1 MSQKTAAR
9 IAVRDTLI
17 HMVTVNRQ
25 FREQVYDDQLLP
37 VWVMKSPDEDK
48 NDRALAAETSTR
60 LIYTD
65 QQNKQETARL
75 PGIVGI
81 ARDTLQTGIRLNE
94 ARENFKQAM
103 TEFRK
108 LYGDSIEAIEETSDE
123 IREKML
129 GGLQFAH
136 IHFVQSY
143 RQLKLFETPPRR
155 IGFSWAAHHS
165 GSVKLSAN
173 EAIDH
178 LRKKYLT
185 SSAIQTDIEM
195 LEAMPA
201 SETVI
206 IKRVLSPHL
215 RANLTWAKEIEQS
228 RKADKEL
235 RKRYPGQI
243 NTPLPVF
250 VQLEKGQP
258 LPEFNRIK
266 PFDPSAKQER
276 LTRSDA
282 RLVKISEN
290 PHSRIYKYA

>member
-81 ARDTLQTGIRLNE
+81 AGETLQTGIKLNE

-123 IREKML
+123 IRENML

>member
-9 IAVRDTLI
+9 IAVRDSLI

-25 FREQVYDDQLLP
+25 FREQIYDDHLLP
-37 VWVMKSPDEDK
+37 AWVMKPSETDKED
-48 NDRALAAETSTR
+48 RVLAAETSTK
-60 LIYTD
+60 LTYTD
-65 QQNKQETARL
+65 EQNKQETARL

-81 ARDTLQTGIRLNE
+81 SSETLQTGLMLNE
-94 ARENFKQAM
+94 AREAFKQAM
-103 TEFRK
+103 SEFRK
-108 LYGDSIEAIEETSDE
+108 LYGDSIEAIEETSEE
-123 IREKML
+123 IRENML
-129 GGLQFAH
+129 GGLQISH

-143 RQLKLFETPPRR
+143 RQLKLFETPPKR

-178 LRKKYLT
+178 LRKKYLAST
-185 SSAIQTDIEM
+185 AIQKDIQI
-195 LEAMPA
+195 LEQMPA

-206 IKRVLSPHL
+206 IKRILSPHL
-215 RANLTWAKEIEQS
+215 RANLTWAKDIELL
-228 RKADKEL
+228 RKADKDL
-235 RKRYPGQI
+235 RKLFPGQI

-258 LPEFNRIK
+258 LPEFNRIRA
-266 PFDPSAKQER
+266 FDPSAKQER

-290 PHSRIYKYA
+290 PHSKIYKYA

>member
-1 MSQKTAAR
+1 
-9 IAVRDTLI
+9 
-17 HMVTVNRQ
+17 
-25 FREQVYDDQLLP
+25 VYDDQLLP
-37 VWVMKSPDEDK
+37 VWVMKLPDEDK

-215 RANLTWAKEIEQS
+215 RANLTWAKEIEQL

-266 PFDPSAKQER
+266 PFNPSAKQER